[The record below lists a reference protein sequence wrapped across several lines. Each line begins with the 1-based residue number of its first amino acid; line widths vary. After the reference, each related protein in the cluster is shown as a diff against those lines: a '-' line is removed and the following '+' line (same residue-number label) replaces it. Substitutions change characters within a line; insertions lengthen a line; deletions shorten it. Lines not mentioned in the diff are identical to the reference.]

1 MCLLLLWRWSLE
13 SPFSS
18 RLFLVEAKQGRL
30 GLVLVAIIL
39 AICST
44 LSSSP
49 QKLRISRFLCGTSTL
64 GCIQSFHLQH
74 LDKRSFFSPKETF
87 ECVNRRMLWPIC
99 LCSSFIRLHS
109 APVTIRFVTN
119 TTKECKRDL
128 LERLTKLG
136 FDIAE
141 NEIFTSL
148 TAARNLL
155 EQRQVRPLLLV
166 DDKALPDFTGEV
178 VRKQH
183 GGCYWTTKET

>member
-1 MCLLLLWRWSLE
+1 ME
-13 SPFSS
+13 FGISPFSS
-18 RLFLVEAKQGRL
+18 RLFLVKAKPRRL
-30 GLVLVAIIL
+30 GLVVVAVFL
-39 AICST
+39 AICFA
-44 LSSSP
+44 LPSSP
-49 QKLRISRFLCGTSTL
+49 QTLTASWFLCGTNTL
-64 GCIQSFHLQH
+64 ACTRSFHLQS
-74 LDKRSFFSPKETF
+74 LDKLSFFSPKETH
-87 ECVNRRMLWPIC
+87 EHVNRRMLWPIC
-99 LCSSFIRLHS
+99 LCSSSLRLRS

-148 TAARNLL
+148 TAVRNLL
-155 EQRQVRPLLLV
+155 EQKQVRPLLLV

-183 GGCYWTTKET
+183 GGSY

>member
-1 MCLLLLWRWSLE
+1 
-13 SPFSS
+13 
-18 RLFLVEAKQGRL
+18 
-30 GLVLVAIIL
+30 
-39 AICST
+39 
-44 LSSSP
+44 
-49 QKLRISRFLCGTSTL
+49 
-64 GCIQSFHLQH
+64 
-74 LDKRSFFSPKETF
+74 
-87 ECVNRRMLWPIC
+87 MLWPIC
-99 LCSSFIRLHS
+99 LCSSPIRLRS

-155 EQRQVRPLLLV
+155 EQKQVRPLLLV
-166 DDKALPDFTGEV
+166 DNKALPDFTGEV

-183 GGCYWTTKET
+183 GGNY